1 MTPEIVRENDF
12 LLQKQNGLT
21 TVVGYTGKED
31 CLTLPA
37 AAEGSIGLLDAKAA
51 VIMAPI
57 LDAGEK
63 SYVASVQTVIP
74 LSERPRDVKRRSFRS
89 ASA

>member
-37 AAEGSIGLLDAKAA
+37 AAEAIGDEALRN
-51 VIMAPI
+51 
-57 LDAGEK
+57 
-63 SYVASVQTVIP
+63 ASLPV
-74 LSERPRDVKRRSFRS
+74 SFCLT
-89 ASA
+89 A